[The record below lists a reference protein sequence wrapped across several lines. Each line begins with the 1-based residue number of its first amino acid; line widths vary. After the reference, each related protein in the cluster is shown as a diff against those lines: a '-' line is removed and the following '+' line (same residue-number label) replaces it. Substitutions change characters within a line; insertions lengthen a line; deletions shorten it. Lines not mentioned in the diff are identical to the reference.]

1 MISSTVILLL
11 PFFFLLHEL
20 EEIFMVPLW
29 VKKNGTIM
37 RRRFPKLERIINKME
52 QMTTQRFATIAL
64 EELLIVSVCTFVS
77 LQTEN
82 QTAWYCCLAAF
93 SIHLIGHIAQFVVW
107 RGYIPAIISTALCL
121 PYCIVA
127 ILKSHC
133 YFTLSELIIYSL
145 IGILLGGIN
154 LLLMHKLCTYY
165 PTT

>member
-29 VKKNGTIM
+29 VKKNSTIM

-107 RGYIPAIISTALCL
+107 RRYIPAIISTALCL
-121 PYCIVA
+121 PYCIWA
-127 ILKSHC
+127 IHEMYL
-133 YFTLSELIIYSL
+133 FFSL
-145 IGILLGGIN
+145 HKLFLYTILGTLLGGIN
-154 LLLMHKLCTYY
+154 LIGMHAIMHRLSK
-165 PTT
+165 

>member
-1 MISSTVILLL
+1 MDTVFILFLL

-20 EEIFMVPLW
+20 EEILMVHRW
-29 VKKNGTIM
+29 IEKNGAAM
-37 RRRFPKLERIINKME
+37 HKRFPRLRYLIRNMKG
-52 QMTTQRFATIAL
+52 MTTRRFATIAF
-64 EELLIVSVCTFVS
+64 EEFLIVSTCTFVS
-77 LQTEN
+77 LQTGDLE
-82 QTAWYCCLAAF
+82 AWYCCLAAF

-121 PYCIVA
+121 PYCVVA

-133 YFTLSELIIYSL
+133 YFTLNELIIYSL